1 MKKLLK
7 YSITD
12 GLQSFMP
19 ILLWA
24 LLPLFYKDSIW
35 VEGLIVTYPYQFV
48 GMVLYNVLFLSQ
60 IKYEE
65 AEHLNNRYYSI

>member
-48 GMVLYNVLFLSQ
+48 GMTDKIRRSRTS
-60 IKYEE
+60 K
-65 AEHLNNRYYSI
+65 